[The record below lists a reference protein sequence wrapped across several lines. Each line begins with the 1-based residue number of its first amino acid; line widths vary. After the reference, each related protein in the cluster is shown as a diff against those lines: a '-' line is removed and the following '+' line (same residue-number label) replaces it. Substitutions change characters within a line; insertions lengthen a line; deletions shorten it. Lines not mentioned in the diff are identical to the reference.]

1 MRSVPTW
8 HCEKQTQESLSE
20 MGLTAIEAADRAA
33 ADRYLS
39 AALDR
44 FAEIVSDHPS
54 IEWIERTQGAIG
66 IPHDGN

>member
-1 MRSVPTW
+1 
-8 HCEKQTQESLSE
+8 